1 MSQDSIIDILK
12 KNRRKWFSA
21 SSLKGLTDCNDSNVV
36 RNVSRIVKYK
46 SVYGVEVKKGKKRKN
61 FIRFL

>member
-21 SSLKGLTDCNDSNVV
+21 SSLKGQADCNDVNVV
-36 RNVSRIVKYK
+36 RNVSRLVKFSK
-46 SVYGVEVKKGKKRKN
+46 MYGIDVKKGKRRKN
-61 FIRFL
+61 FIRIK